1 VERVDPNVLRVRER
15 VAVNAFHPPFRAE
28 RIGLIQIDPAA
39 FVWESRRGRRKVQ
52 VVMLSFLLGGIIGAS
67 LMYALYW
74 RAQRHAARVEEEKT
88 SLLEERQIVLDYMHT
103 MVDAVGERLSREELY
118 QRIVHASI
126 LSTGALSACIFEK
139 GADNQMRGVAV
150 EGLFPPH
157 RPIADTLQMKL
168 GTRAKF
174 IAQVLKSESFPVG
187 EGIVGRVAATGRGE
201 LVVNAPADAR
211 IVKHEDPALVVRS
224 VIAAPI
230 MVRERLIGVLCVCNA
245 ADGLP
250 FTEIDYSLVEA
261 LAEQAGLAVH
271 NADFVAL
278 QVEKQRLDLDL
289 TLAADVQLMLLPQ
302 EMPQIPRLELDARYL
317 AAQKVGGDFY
327 DVIPLTGDRVGL
339 AVADV
344 SGKGISASLLMAIC
358 RTQLR
363 ALAPQFDSPARVLAE
378 INRALA
384 PDMRGGMFITMTYAV
399 VDLARQEV
407 TFARAGHE
415 LPLFIRRTS
424 TGVSGEYVGSEGMP
438 LGLIDDATFTA
449 VIAERTVPFCEG
461 DALVLYTDGLTE
473 TPNAEGKEFGGARL
487 ADAARA
493 HAERAARELSGEI
506 LRAVQGFG
514 AGALRDDFTLL
525 VVKRTG

>member
-1 VERVDPNVLRVRER
+1 M
-15 VAVNAFHPPFRAE
+15 F
-28 RIGLIQIDPAA
+28 
-39 FVWESRRGRRKVQ
+39 
-52 VVMLSFLLGGIIGAS
+52 SFLLGGIIGAA
-67 LMYALYW
+67 LVYALYW
-74 RAQRHAARVEEEKT
+74 RAQRHAARAEEEKE

-139 GADNQMRGVAV
+139 GADNLMRGLAV

-157 RPIADTLQMKL
+157 RPIADTQQMKL

-187 EGIVGRVAATGRGE
+187 EGVVGRVAATGKGE
-201 LVVNAPADAR
+201 LVTNAPGDAR
-211 IVKHEDPALVVRS
+211 IVKHQDPALVVRS

-230 MVRERLIGVLCVCNA
+230 KVRDRLIGVLCVCNA

-250 FTEIDYSLVEA
+250 FTETDYSLVAA

-271 NADFVAL
+271 NADFVSL

-289 TLAADVQLMLLPQ
+289 SLAADVQAMLLPQ
-302 EMPQIPRLELDARYL
+302 QMPMVPGLDLDARYL
-317 AAQKVGGDFY
+317 AAQKIGGDFY
-327 DVIPLTGDRVGL
+327 DVIPLGENRVGL

-344 SGKGISASLLMAIC
+344 SGKGVSASLLMAIC

-363 ALAPQFDSPARVLAE
+363 ALASSHESPARVLSE

-384 PDMRGGMFITMTYAV
+384 PDMRAGMFITLTYAV
-399 VDLARQEV
+399 ADLARNEV

-415 LPLFIRRTS
+415 LPLFVRRAGHT
-424 TGVSGEYVGSEGMP
+424 VACDYVGSEGMP
-438 LGLIDDATFTA
+438 LGLVDGDTFA
-449 VIAERTVPFCEG
+449 SVIAEKSVPFPVG
-461 DALVLYTDGLTE
+461 TTLLLYTDGLTE
-473 TPNAEGKEFGGARL
+473 APNAEGKEFGGVRL

-493 HAERAARELSGEI
+493 HAERSAFDLSDEI
-506 LRAVQGFG
+506 FRAVERFSSGR
-514 AGALRDDFTLL
+514 LRDDFTLL
-525 VVKRTG
+525 VVKRIGC